1 MSWYKE
7 KEINKIVYKKKYKNT
22 KLLHVKK
29 NLRKTI
35 TMVIT
40 NNNTNNK
47 GL

>member
-7 KEINKIVYKKKYKNT
+7 KEIRSFIKKYKNT
-22 KLLHVKK
+22 KLLHVQN

-35 TMVIT
+35 LIT
-40 NNNTNNK
+40 NNNINNK

>member
-7 KEINKIVYKKKYKNT
+7 KEIRSFIKKYKNT
-22 KLLHVKK
+22 KLLHVQK

>member
-7 KEINKIVYKKKYKNT
+7 KEIRSFIKKYKNT
-22 KLLHVKK
+22 KLLHVQK

-35 TMVIT
+35 NNKQ
-40 NNNTNNK
+40 NNNKNNK